1 GDIESARRCFEAA
14 TKGHSF
20 IDKAPNSEKKPKTT
34 SQPPAPNVSS
44 VYLDSR
50 YSKKENKE
58 ENKLRKEK
66 EELVEATKE
75 IPRPIPDGE
84 FELVPLGEDP
94 NRGVKIGT

>member
-1 GDIESARRCFEAA
+1 
-14 TKGHSF
+14 
-20 IDKAPNSEKKPKTT
+20 
-34 SQPPAPNVSS
+34 PNVSS
-44 VYLDSR
+44 VDLDSR

-58 ENKLRKEK
+58 EKKLRKEK

-94 NRGVKIGT
+94 NIGVKIGAAQGSPTWRGSS